1 MLGQRTRNMQVKDK
15 YLRCITRTINNNIHL
30 YLYKFLTFFQ
40 CDQQVHS
47 LDLKHVRQ
55 PRNLEN
61 SKSLIGKTALLL
73 IIIVIIIIIII
84 IIIIKVIGPY
94 KIPRT

>member
-1 MLGQRTRNMQVKDK
+1 
-15 YLRCITRTINNNIHL
+15 
-30 YLYKFLTFFQ
+30 
-40 CDQQVHS
+40 
-47 LDLKHVRQ
+47 VRQ